1 MTASTIELW
10 LPSGSG
16 RSNGVGPHGPP
27 PSTRGA
33 ASGGGLATT
42 AGGSL
47 PRRLGSR
54 RSGRRSARWSG
65 VSGRPLPSSLV
76 SIGVSDVVGLVLDLE
91 LDVPVAARTHSGA
104 QLNPP
109 PVHVAAVRLAVHV
122 RLHPGLQG
130 RDVVTLQ
137 DAHHVRGRGAERG
150 PGRVPVARRVD
161 GHRPQPAVG
170 RAVGVHVRRRLAGPV
185 AALLAVRRALVAL
198 RLQGG
203 LERRLVV
210 VELLARDLQRVVA
223 VLAAGEPERVAVVAQ
238 PQLTPAELDVGVLL
252 TAVDRRLHLRDLL
265 AEGLA
270 ADRGE
275 RAVEGLPRGVRV
287 LGVVRVDLHADHGAV
302 RAELEDHLG
311 VRRTGAPEAA
321 AVAALRGVEQVRA
334 LVALRRERIGRGL
347 RLAGRVTHVGRL
359 AAGLVR
365 RLITRLI
372 CRLTAGLD
380 RGPGLVVT
388 AQGAYAEEDQQAEHE
403 HADHAAA
410 DDHQHLAVVVTAAAR
425 RLPGLLLPVA
435 RRLRLPAAPRLLA
448 PRLLLVRVLRRQRRG
463 LPPAP
468 LRLLPRLLVSRLLA
482 RLLLVSPRL
491 AGLLVRRLPAG
502 LLVTCL
508 PGLLPAALLPRLL
521 PRVLPLLHRLAGLR
535 AWRLTVLLTR
545 LLPVLLGGLL
555 PGVLA
560 RLTRLL
566 SRLLS
571 RLRARLPLVLA
582 GLLPAAALTRLLP
595 GVRAGLPAGLLPR
608 VLVGLAVW
616 LLPRVLTGLLLRL
629 LPGVLVRLPRLP
641 AVRVRTALVA
651 GPLRTLWRRRHVALL
666 HSRKFRS
673 KPNSAHPAGLGRP
686 RSRHGA
692 IRHRPSIR
700 HRVRSG
706 VVSAPC
712 QRRGGLGPVLEQD
725 PETVRVQ
732 DRHAEGHCLVIL
744 RPRRLPDHHERGLLR
759 HRTGHLA
766 AAGLDRRGRLVPG
779 EALDRPGHDER
790 QPSQRLRHVRLGP
803 LLPHLHTRGAPLVDD
818 VAVPVDAEPV
828 HDRGRDRRPDPF
840 HARQLLGGSRLDT
853 VQIVVRGGQGLRR
866 GGPDVADR
874 ERHQDAG
881 ERLALGLLEVGQQ
894 PGRVRLQPAGLGGE
908 ERAADQVV
916 LGEPEQVALVGDQLV
931 VDQRVRR
938 LEPEHLDVERR
949 SARQV
954 EQPLAQLCRAGARV
968 RAADI
973 GVALLLRP
981 QLGIA
986 RRALGRHHERPLA
999 AVAQV
1004 DHRAEDLRDDV
1015 PRLAQHDGVADQHT
1029 LADHLLRVVQGREL
1043 DRGPGN
1049 PDRLHDAVRSHPA
1062 GAADVHLDVEQ
1073 PGVDLLRRVLERD
1086 RPARRPRRRAEH
1098 VLHRDVVDLDHHA
1111 VDLVHHG

>member
-42 AGGSL
+42 AGGCL

-65 VSGRPLPSSLV
+65 FSGRPLPSSLV

-210 VELLARDLQRVVA
+210 VELLARNLQRVRA

-238 PQLTPAELDVGVLL
+238 PELTPAELDVGVLL
-252 TAVDRRLHLRDLL
+252 TAVDGRLDLRDLL
-265 AEGLA
+265 AESLA

-321 AVAALRGVEQVRA
+321 AVAALRGVEPVRA
-334 LVALRRERIGRGL
+334 LVPLRRERIGRGL
-347 RLAGRVTHVGRL
+347 RLAGRAAHLGRL

-435 RRLRLPAAPRLLA
+435 QRLRLLAAPRLLG

-468 LRLLPRLLVSRLLA
+468 LRLLPRLL
-482 RLLLVSPRL
+482 
-491 AGLLVRRLPAG
+491 
-502 LLVTCL
+502 
-508 PGLLPAALLPRLL
+508 

-535 AWRLTVLLTR
+535 ARRLTVLLTR
-545 LLPVLLGGLL
+545 L
-555 PGVLA
+555 
-560 RLTRLL
+560 
-566 SRLLS
+566 
-571 RLRARLPLVLA
+571 LPLVLA

-616 LLPRVLTGLLLRL
+616 PLPRVLTGLLLRL
-629 LPGVLVRLPRLP
+629 LPGVLVRLPRLR

-651 GPLRTLWRRRHVALL
+651 GPLWRRRHIALL

-686 RSRHGA
+686 R
-692 IRHRPSIR
+692 
-700 HRVRSG
+700 
-706 VVSAPC
+706 
-712 QRRGGLGPVLEQD
+712 
-725 PETVRVQ
+725 
-732 DRHAEGHCLVIL
+732 
-744 RPRRLPDHHERGLLR
+744 
-759 HRTGHLA
+759 
-766 AAGLDRRGRLVPG
+766 
-779 EALDRPGHDER
+779 
-790 QPSQRLRHVRLGP
+790 
-803 LLPHLHTRGAPLVDD
+803 
-818 VAVPVDAEPV
+818 
-828 HDRGRDRRPDPF
+828 
-840 HARQLLGGSRLDT
+840 
-853 VQIVVRGGQGLRR
+853 
-866 GGPDVADR
+866 
-874 ERHQDAG
+874 
-881 ERLALGLLEVGQQ
+881 
-894 PGRVRLQPAGLGGE
+894 
-908 ERAADQVV
+908 
-916 LGEPEQVALVGDQLV
+916 
-931 VDQRVRR
+931 
-938 LEPEHLDVERR
+938 
-949 SARQV
+949 
-954 EQPLAQLCRAGARV
+954 
-968 RAADI
+968 
-973 GVALLLRP
+973 
-981 QLGIA
+981 
-986 RRALGRHHERPLA
+986 
-999 AVAQV
+999 
-1004 DHRAEDLRDDV
+1004 
-1015 PRLAQHDGVADQHT
+1015 
-1029 LADHLLRVVQGREL
+1029 
-1043 DRGPGN
+1043 
-1049 PDRLHDAVRSHPA
+1049 
-1062 GAADVHLDVEQ
+1062 
-1073 PGVDLLRRVLERD
+1073 
-1086 RPARRPRRRAEH
+1086 
-1098 VLHRDVVDLDHHA
+1098 
-1111 VDLVHHG
+1111 